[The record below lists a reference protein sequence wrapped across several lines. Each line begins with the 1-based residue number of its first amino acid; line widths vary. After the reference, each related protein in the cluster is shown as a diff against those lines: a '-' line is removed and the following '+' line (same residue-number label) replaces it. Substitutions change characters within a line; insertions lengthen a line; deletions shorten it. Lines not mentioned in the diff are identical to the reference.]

1 MKRVGNL
8 IPRIAEYEN
17 LQLAHYKAKKGKETK
32 PEIWAF
38 SKNLDANLK
47 QLQAQI
53 WSGQVE
59 VGNYHYFTIYDPKER
74 RICAAAYPERVL
86 HHAIM
91 NVCAP
96 YFEAIQISDS
106 YATRINKG
114 TFKAVDKAWGFQKR
128 YAYYLKLD
136 VRKYFDNID
145 HGVMMGLLERMF
157 KDKALLNIF
166 SNILRSYEVLPGKGV
181 PIGNL
186 TSQFFAN
193 HYLAV
198 LDHFVKDEL
207 QVKPYIRYM
216 DDFAVWADDKIELQG
231 IQRKIEEFIRH
242 RLLLDL
248 KTNYLNT
255 TAHGLPFLGF
265 RLFPQKKLLSLR
277 SKRRFKQKTA
287 FLGEKLERGAISQ
300 EQYRLQTTALLAFA
314 TKAYVKKLK
323 QNAFAQNLELDQ

>member
-17 LQLAHYKAKKGKETK
+17 LQLAHYKAKKGKEAK
-32 PEIWAF
+32 PEVWAF
-38 SKNLDANLK
+38 SKDLNANLK
-47 QLQAQI
+47 QLQTQI

-74 RICAAAYPERVL
+74 RICAAAYSERVL

-91 NVCAP
+91 NVCSP
-96 YFEAIQISDS
+96 YFEAFQISDS

-114 TFKAVDKAWGFQKR
+114 TFKAVDKAWGFQKQ

-136 VRKYFDNID
+136 VRKYFDSID

-166 SNILRSYEVLPGKGV
+166 SKILHSYEVLPGKGV

-216 DDFAVWADDKIELQG
+216 DDFAIWADDKAELQG
-231 IQRKIEEFIRH
+231 IQSKIEEFIWH

-265 RLFPQKKLLSLR
+265 RLFPQKKLLSVR

-287 FLGEKLERGAISQ
+287 FLAEELVRGAIFI
-300 EQYRLQTTALLAFA
+300 RLEAIC
-314 TKAYVKKLK
+314 
-323 QNAFAQNLELDQ
+323 